1 VFEAAVPEW
10 SPLFAGGWVANT
22 KQQYFTCE
30 RDGALSEVESALFK
44 GRGGSSKEAMIAT
57 LCEPPPQ
64 PPRGHRPPRP
74 PTRTSDAAGCLQ
86 PDPADAYQDCGAER
100 ELLLLVDDSISQG
113 GKVERMQHRLG
124 LELLDLPYE
133 REGLDD
139 ASMQL
144 IEAMVAEG
152 GEEAAAA
159 VPAAQAAPAAPV
171 KSEAALKTEVQTLG
185 EELQAMKL
193 GALSKRAKQAGV
205 AVERL
210 EEAQDEEE
218 PKAAVIALIL
228 AKEAA
233 GETEEVRAAGPT

>member
-1 VFEAAVPEW
+1 
-10 SPLFAGGWVANT
+10 
-22 KQQYFTCE
+22 
-30 RDGALSEVESALFK
+30 
-44 GRGGSSKEAMIAT
+44 
-57 LCEPPPQ
+57 
-64 PPRGHRPPRP
+64 
-74 PTRTSDAAGCLQ
+74 
-86 PDPADAYQDCGAER
+86 
-100 ELLLLVDDSISQG
+100 
-113 GKVERMQHRLG
+113 MQHRLG

-152 GEEAAAA
+152 GEDAAAA
-159 VPAAQAAPAAPV
+159 
-171 KSEAALKTEVQTLG
+171 QTLE

>member
-1 VFEAAVPEW
+1 
-10 SPLFAGGWVANT
+10 
-22 KQQYFTCE
+22 
-30 RDGALSEVESALFK
+30 
-44 GRGGSSKEAMIAT
+44 M
-57 LCEPPPQ
+57 
-64 PPRGHRPPRP
+64 PPRP
-74 PTRTSDAAGCLQ
+74 TSDAAGCLQ

-100 ELLLLVDDSISQG
+100 ERLLLVDDSISQG
-113 GKVERMQHRLG
+113 GRVERMQHRLG

-159 VPAAQAAPAAPV
+159 
-171 KSEAALKTEVQTLG
+171 QTLE

-210 EEAQDEEE
+210 EEAQDEGE